1 MVYQKLK
8 FFHRNTLL
16 ILFTLFFCDNLFP
29 KDKSSICSSYL
40 EAANYELAF
49 KEANLILTKKN
60 NNFDA
65 LYCRGQANFKLN
77 HYEEAIN
84 DFSILKNK
92 ADHEDIRLMSTLMLV
107 ASMKNLERYD
117 AAILE
122 IESTLK
128 TNKNKTFGRLLYNNL
143 GDIFFEMNQ
152 LDNSLDYYGK
162 ALKLASN
169 DNERAEN
176 YSQIAS
182 VYNSKSEYLK
192 AVDFEIKANLGY
204 ERLGLLD
211 LYAQSSLN
219 LATYHLRNN
228 DLISAE
234 KSILKFE
241 KFSRENGGLY
251 FLSRALFIESLIYK
265 EMSKFDLSKSKLRQ
279 AREIA
284 TEIKADDLMLIYNNY

>member
-8 FFHRNTLL
+8 FFHRHILA
-16 ILFTLFFCDNLFP
+16 ILFTLFLCNNLFA
-29 KDKSSICSSYL
+29 KDKSGICSSYL

-49 KEANLILTKKN
+49 KEADLILTKQKN
-60 NNFDA
+60 NLDA
-65 LYCRGQANFKLN
+65 LFCRGKASFKLN
-77 HYEEAIN
+77 HYEDAIN
-84 DFSILKNK
+84 DFRILRNK
-92 ADHEDIRLMSTLMLV
+92 AGNEDITLLSTLMLA
-107 ASMKNLERYD
+107 ASMKNLARYD

-122 IESTLK
+122 IESSLK
-128 TNKNKTFGRLLYNNL
+128 TIKNITFRRLLYNNL
-143 GDIFFEMNQ
+143 GDIFLEINQ

-182 VYNSKSEYLK
+182 VYNSRSEYLK
-192 AVDFEIKANLGY
+192 AVDFEIKANLSY

-219 LATYHLRNN
+219 LSTYHLRNN

-251 FLSRALFIESLIYK
+251 YLSRALFIESLIYK
-265 EMSKFDLSKSKLRQ
+265 EMSKLDLSKSKLMQ

-284 TEIKADDLMLIYNNY
+284 AEIKADDLMAIYNDY